1 MDAEAVH
8 RTLESL
14 VDTRPPRCHDHAYE
28 FTRLDSTDT
37 ITSII
42 MSYHNAEFYNVKL
55 ALTAIIE
62 HTPYDLYTE
71 IIVLD
76 DGTTDDRIRR
86 ATTAFLRD
94 PKFNKVLCI
103 LLLLIFA
110 HMYVEVLKGKG
121 KCIAVHGT
129 PSHSYGVSLTI
140 WDHTVLPAT
149 QHK

>member
-8 RTLESL
+8 RTLQSL
-14 VDTRPPRCHDHAYE
+14 VDTRPPRCRDHAYE

-37 ITSII
+37 TASII
-42 MSYHNAEFYNVKL
+42 LSYHSTEFYNVKL
-55 ALTAIIE
+55 ALTAIVE

-94 PKFNKVLCI
+94 PKFNKVQCI
-103 LLLLIFA
+103 C
-110 HMYVEVLKGKG
+110 Y
-121 KCIAVHGT
+121 
-129 PSHSYGVSLTI
+129 
-140 WDHTVLPAT
+140 
-149 QHK
+149 